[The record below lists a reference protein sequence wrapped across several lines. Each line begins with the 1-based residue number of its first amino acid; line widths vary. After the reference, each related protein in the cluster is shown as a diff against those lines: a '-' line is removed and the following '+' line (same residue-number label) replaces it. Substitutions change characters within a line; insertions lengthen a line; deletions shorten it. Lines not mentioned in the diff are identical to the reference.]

1 MRIVTEALVAR
12 SVDYGEA
19 DRICTLLT
27 REQGKLSALARSA
40 RRSRK
45 RFGGALSLFVIGEA
59 TLKTSGRRSL
69 LALERFDSREDL
81 GAHIA
86 DDVIKVAH
94 GSYMLE
100 LARELWGEGQPDE
113 ECFELVCSGLRAL
126 AALKGPAPGLLRAYE
141 LQILGVLGLAPSLG
155 SCVGCGADDATIFDF
170 DQGGLICASCQRG
183 ESARQLSLDPETC
196 RTLAELQE
204 IPLSSAG
211 AHQHTSAAAKRM
223 REVMIRVVRHTLNKD
238 LKSLAFLL
246 QLARR

>member
-1 MRIVTEALVAR
+1 MIIVTEALVAR

-40 RRSRK
+40 RKSRK
-45 RFGGALSLFVIGEA
+45 RFGGALALFVVGEA

-81 GAHIA
+81 GARITA
-86 DDVIKVAH
+86 DVIKVAH

-113 ECFELVCSGLRAL
+113 ECFELVCAGLRAL
-126 AALKGPAPGLLRAYE
+126 AALEQPAPGLLRAYE
-141 LQILGVLGLAPSLG
+141 LQILGVLGLAPALD
-155 SCVGCGADDATIFDF
+155 SCVSCGTDDAVIFDL
-170 DQGGLICASCQRG
+170 DQGGLICASCVRG
-183 ESARQLSLDPETC
+183 ESSRRISLDLETC
-196 RTLAELQE
+196 RTLAELQR

-211 AHQHTSAAAKRM
+211 VHQHPSRVAKGM
-223 REVMIRVVRHTLNKD
+223 REVMVRVVRYTLRKD

-246 QLARR
+246 QMARR